1 MLENHEEI
9 LIPIIDQVINDKYD
23 FKDGYSH
30 LIANE
35 ELYGKFVQSL
45 GYEYYDSLDE
55 MNEKYLTI
63 IDKLDDE
70 KIEMCIK
77 NHILPLEDRETKNKI
92 LAIRDIANTNFDIL
106 NQFYFMKIVVV
117 GINLLG
123 EIFTKLNDISFDEL
137 ETQEDDNHID
147 AYLNKILS
155 QAILMGASDIHIQK
169 MNKSAF
175 VWFRVD
181 GVKIDIGTMQITTA
195 KIIKRKLVTMANQED
210 SDFDSINGI
219 ISYLDGHKEVKFRLG
234 VINSKLNFS
243 VTLRIIGGKMV
254 VSSDL
259 HELKYPDAVIG
270 VLENL
275 IKYDNG
281 MVLITGKVGSGKTHL
296 MYALLKQLS
305 QKRKYIVTIEN
316 PVEYVDDSFFQ
327 IDLSEHESASQ
338 EHQYGY
344 PQAVVDIL
352 RQDSNIILI
361 GETREPQTAF
371 QLVNAS
377 NLGQLVFSTMHT
389 NSARGTVLRMISSL
403 GIQKGDILDELRG
416 IVAQKLVRKLCDNC
430 KISDEEGGFKKV
442 GCEQC
447 NHTGFKN
454 RVPVVEVVRFK
465 LSQGGDFD
473 DPAEY
478 ITLEEGTMMQYHAGF
493 ISKEDALLIINGKE
507 LWFD

>member
-1 MLENHEEI
+1 MFQNHEES
-9 LIPIIDQVINDKYD
+9 LLPIIDQVINNKYD
-23 FKDGYSH
+23 LKDGYSH

-35 ELYGKFVQSL
+35 ELYGSFVQSL

-55 MNEKYLTI
+55 FSEKYLNI
-63 IDKLDDE
+63 IDRLDDD

-77 NHILPLEDRETKNKI
+77 NHILPLEDKQTRNKI
-92 LAIRDIANTNFDIL
+92 LAVRDIANTNFDVL
-106 NQFYFMKIVVV
+106 NQFYFMKIIVLGV
-117 GINLLG
+117 NLLS
-123 EIFTKLNDISFDEL
+123 EIFTNLGDISFDEL
-137 ETQEDDNHID
+137 DSQDDDNHID
-147 AYLNKILS
+147 SYLNKILS

-181 GVKIDIGTMQITTA
+181 GIKVDIGSMQIVTA

-219 ISYLDGHKEVKFRLG
+219 ISYVDGHKEVKFRLG

-243 VTLRIIGGKMV
+243 ITLRIIGGKMV

-259 HELKYPDAVIG
+259 SELRYPPKVIE
-270 VLENL
+270 VLQNL

-327 IDLSEHESASQ
+327 IDLSEHESASL

-389 NSARGTVLRMISSL
+389 NSARGTVSRMVSSL

-430 KISDEEGGFKKV
+430 KISDLEGGYTKV
-442 GCEQC
+442 GCDQC
-447 NHTGFKN
+447 NHSGFKN
-454 RVPVVEVVRFK
+454 RVPVVEVIRFK
-465 LSQGGDFD
+465 LSQGGDFN

-478 ITLEEGTMMQYHAGF
+478 ITLEEGTMMQYRAGF
-493 ISKEDALLIINGKE
+493 ISKEDGLLIISGKE